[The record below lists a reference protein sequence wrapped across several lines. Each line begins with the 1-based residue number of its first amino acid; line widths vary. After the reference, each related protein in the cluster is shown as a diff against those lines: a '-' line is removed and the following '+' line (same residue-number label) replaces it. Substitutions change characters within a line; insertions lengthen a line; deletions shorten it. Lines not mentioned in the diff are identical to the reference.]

1 MTSVRLLANENFPL
15 PSVEVLRAAGHDVL
29 AISECASQA
38 SDQEVLA
45 IAVEQNRWILTF
57 DRDYGE
63 LVFTRGLA
71 HPPSIIL
78 LRLES
83 YRPEQPGELLLRL
96 FNEKLS
102 FAGSFV
108 VVETG
113 RLRKRPLPIVG

>member
-96 FNEKLS
+96 FNEELS